1 MLEPKKNPLI
11 DEQLIATSAKTFE
24 RVRLIYTTLIS
35 LCVILLITWLW
46 LLSSFGENIYDEGW
60 WRQAISKLAS
70 QQIES
75 SISSEQSSQLNDRVK
90 EVTSENADIQS
101 KLQNLERLIQA
112 TQTDVWTRKFVAW
125 RAPGSDVI
133 QYEVLISNP
142 YPKKK
147 PAAGSKIRLQVR
159 GLDRLDPAGPEAG
172 VQESVQRFKLSQ
184 HTIEAPEIADAVKGK
199 LVSSISRYAV
209 LIVIPNDDQTQSEVV
224 IIPIAERS
232 N

>member
-11 DEQLIATSAKTFE
+11 DEPLIATSAKTFE
-24 RVRLIYTTLIS
+24 RVRLIYTVLIS
-35 LCVILLITWLW
+35 LSVIALVAWLW
-46 LLSSFGENIYDEGW
+46 LLSSFGENIYDETW

-70 QQIES
+70 QQVES

-125 RAPGSDVI
+125 RAPGSDTI

-147 PAAGSKIRLQVR
+147 PDPGSKIKIQVR
-159 GLDRLDPAGPEAG
+159 GLDRLDPFLPEVG
-172 VQESVQRFKLSQ
+172 IQESVQRFKLSQ
-184 HTIEAPEIADAVKGK
+184 HNISAPEIAEAVKGR
-199 LVSSISRYAV
+199 LTSSISRYAV
-209 LIVIPNDDQTQSEVV
+209 LMVLPNEDPMQTEVV
-224 IIPIAERS
+224 IIPITERS

>member
-1 MLEPKKNPLI
+1 VLEPKKNPLI

-101 KLQNLERLIQA
+101 KLQIQA

-125 RAPGSDVI
+125 RAPGSDTI
-133 QYEVLISNP
+133 QYEILISNP

-159 GLDRLDPAGPEAG
+159 GLDRLDPAGPELG

-199 LVSSISRYAV
+199 LVSAISRYAV
-209 LIVIPNDDQTQSEVV
+209 LIVIPYDDQAQSEVV

>member
-90 EVTSENADIQS
+90 EVTSENAYIQS
-101 KLQNLERLIQA
+101 KLQNL
-112 TQTDVWTRKFVAW
+112 
-125 RAPGSDVI
+125 
-133 QYEVLISNP
+133 
-142 YPKKK
+142 
-147 PAAGSKIRLQVR
+147 
-159 GLDRLDPAGPEAG
+159 
-172 VQESVQRFKLSQ
+172 
-184 HTIEAPEIADAVKGK
+184 
-199 LVSSISRYAV
+199 
-209 LIVIPNDDQTQSEVV
+209 
-224 IIPIAERS
+224 
-232 N
+232 